1 MSQSKLAIIKSQ
13 WQRRQILKSQ
23 TVFGHLVLR

>member
-13 WQRRQILKSQ
+13 WTLKQAMKDKLIYGAIILK
-23 TVFGHLVLR
+23 